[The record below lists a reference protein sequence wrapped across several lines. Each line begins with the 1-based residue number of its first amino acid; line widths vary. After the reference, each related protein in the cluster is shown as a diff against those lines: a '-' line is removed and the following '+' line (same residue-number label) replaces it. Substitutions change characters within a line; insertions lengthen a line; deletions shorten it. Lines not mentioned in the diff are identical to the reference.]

1 MNYGITKTFQRN
13 HRFWLWCCVACACVF
28 LTSQKIHADE
38 TRMAVRITGL
48 FSPDRAKELREI
60 VSTWPGITLSK
71 LDFDRAEAIFT
82 WDNTKVFSK
91 LQPAQ
96 IVASLDDTLRSDS
109 SHTFG
114 VKPASTTPGE
124 QLVKIDIPVVGLDCK
139 ACCLAAYE
147 IVARIDG
154 VEQATAS
161 FKDGRITARI
171 DSKRTSKSALEAALK
186 ERGVTLRNP

>member
-1 MNYGITKTFQRN
+1 MINPSAKLRQRQYRLWLLFCMAVTF
-13 HRFWLWCCVACACVF
+13 VF
-28 LTSQKIHADE
+28 LPCQKILADE
-38 TRMAVRITGL
+38 VRLAVRITGL
-48 FSPDRAKELREI
+48 FSPDRSKELQEI
-60 VSTWPGITLSK
+60 VTTWPNITLAK

-82 WDNTKVFSK
+82 WDNAKVFNK
-91 LQPAQ
+91 VQPDQ
-96 IVASLDDTLRSDS
+96 VVARLDDTLRNDS

-114 VKPASTTPGE
+114 VKPASTTPSE
-124 QLVKIDIPVVGLDCK
+124 QLIKIDIPIVGLDCK

>member
-13 HRFWLWCCVACACVF
+13 HRVWLWCCVACACVF
-28 LTSQKIHADE
+28 LTSQEIHADE

-82 WDNTKVFSK
+82 WDNTKFFSK

-96 IVASLDDTLRSDS
+96 IVARLDDTLRSDS

-124 QLVKIDIPVVGLDCK
+124 QLFKIDIPVVGLDCK